1 MSQMHKETLQAEL
14 KMVREDIHRVTL
26 ELTERQQRVDKLHA
40 KHDVLVSR
48 NATPDGEVHSQ
59 VSARPG
65 LAQARSTWYPAWCVC
80 LVASTDNRLHSYIHV
95 KDVIVK
101 PMTLVSFCA
110 STSVWHVLAS
120 WHALLTA
127 REMT

>member
-1 MSQMHKETLQAEL
+1 MHKETLQAEL

-59 VSARPG
+59 VSAWSV
-65 LAQARSTWYPAWCVC
+65 LDQARSTWYPA
-80 LVASTDNRLHSYIHV
+80 R
-95 KDVIVK
+95 
-101 PMTLVSFCA
+101 CA
-110 STSVWHVLAS
+110 VWS
-120 WHALLTA
+120 CSQF
-127 REMT
+127 

>member
-1 MSQMHKETLQAEL
+1 MHKETLQAEL

-59 VSARPG
+59 VSARPVH
-65 LAQARSTWYPAWCVC
+65 AQVRSTWYQAWCV
-80 LVASTDNRLHSYIHV
+80 VWSYIQ
-95 KDVIVK
+95 
-101 PMTLVSFCA
+101 
-110 STSVWHVLAS
+110 
-120 WHALLTA
+120 
-127 REMT
+127 

>member
-48 NATPDGEVHSQ
+48 NATPDGEVHTQ
-59 VSARPG
+59 VSVKPVP
-65 LAQARSTWYPAWCVC
+65 AQVRSTWYQAWC
-80 LVASTDNRLHSYIHV
+80 A
-95 KDVIVK
+95 
-101 PMTLVSFCA
+101 
-110 STSVWHVLAS
+110 VWS
-120 WHALLTA
+120 CSQY
-127 REMT
+127 